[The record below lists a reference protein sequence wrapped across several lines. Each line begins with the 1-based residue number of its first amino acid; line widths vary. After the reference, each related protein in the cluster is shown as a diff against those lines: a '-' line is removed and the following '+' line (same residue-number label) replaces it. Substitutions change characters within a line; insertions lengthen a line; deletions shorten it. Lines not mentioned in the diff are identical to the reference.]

1 MTATSTQRI
10 AGIVIP
16 DTPLVRE
23 ITEYIRDTEDELL
36 FNHSRRVFLF
46 GALQGHRRGLQ
57 PDPELLY
64 AGAMFHDIGLTEGY
78 RTSMLRFEVDG
89 ANAARDFFLE
99 RGVDE
104 ADARKVW
111 LSIALHTTPGV
122 PEFMEPEIAL
132 VTAGVETD
140 VLGIDRDDL
149 SVEAIQSVTAAHP
162 RPDFKNRILRAFT
175 DGMKH
180 RPRSTFGTSMP
191 MCCNTSTIRSSGP
204 PLLLVHGSTGTRAR
218 WSSVRAPL
226 AQGYTVHAMDRR
238 AEDSAPPR
246 PDRTACGAKPRTSR
260 RLPKPS
266 AATSTWSHIPTGHWR
281 SWKLL

>member
-1 MTATSTQRI
+1 MTAASTQSI

-64 AGAMFHDIGLTEGY
+64 AGAMFHDIGLTADY
-78 RTSMLRFEVDG
+78 RKSMLRFEVDG
-89 ANAARDFFLE
+89 ANAARDFLLE

-104 ADARKVW
+104 AAARKVW

-122 PEFMEPEIAL
+122 PEFLEPEIAL

-140 VLGIDRDDL
+140 VLGIGRDDL
-149 SVEAIQSVTAAHP
+149 SAKVIEAVTAAHP
-162 RPDFKNRILRAFT
+162 RPDFKDRILRAFT

-180 RPRSTFGTSMP
+180 RPRSTFGTVNADVLQHFDDSFVRDDFVEI
-191 MCCNTSTIRSSGP
+191 IRNN
-204 PLLLVHGSTGTRAR
+204 
-218 WSSVRAPL
+218 
-226 AQGYTVHAMDRR
+226 
-238 AEDSAPPR
+238 
-246 PDRTACGAKPRTSR
+246 
-260 RLPKPS
+260 
-266 AATSTWSHIPTGHWR
+266 
-281 SWKLL
+281 SWPE

>member
-1 MTATSTQRI
+1 MTAASTQSI

-57 PDPELLY
+57 PDLELLY
-64 AGAMFHDIGLTEGY
+64 AGAMFHDIGLTEDY

-89 ANAARDFFLE
+89 ANAARDFLLQ
-99 RGVDE
+99 RGIDE
-104 ADARKVW
+104 AAARKVW
-111 LSIALHTTPGV
+111 LSIALHTTPNV
-122 PEFMEPEIAL
+122 PEFLEPEIAL

-140 VLGIDRDDL
+140 VLGIGRNDL
-149 SVEAIQSVTAAHP
+149 SAEAIQAVTAAHP

-180 RPRSTFGTSMP
+180 RPRSTFGTVNADVLQHFDDSFDRDDFVEI
-191 MCCNTSTIRSSGP
+191 IRSN
-204 PLLLVHGSTGTRAR
+204 
-218 WSSVRAPL
+218 
-226 AQGYTVHAMDRR
+226 
-238 AEDSAPPR
+238 
-246 PDRTACGAKPRTSR
+246 
-260 RLPKPS
+260 
-266 AATSTWSHIPTGHWR
+266 
-281 SWKLL
+281 SWPE

>member
-1 MTATSTQRI
+1 MTAASTQCI

-46 GALQGHRRGLQ
+46 GTLQGQRRGLQ

-89 ANAARDFFLE
+89 ANAARDFLLE
-99 RGVDE
+99 RGIDD
-104 ADARKVW
+104 ATARKVW

-122 PEFMEPEIAL
+122 PEFLDPEIAL

-140 VLGIDRDDL
+140 VVGIGRNDL
-149 SVEAIQSVTAAHP
+149 PAEALEAVTAAHP
-162 RPDFKNRILRAFT
+162 RPDFKNRILRAFN

-180 RPRSTFGTSMP
+180 RPDSTWGTMNADVLQHFDDSF
-191 MCCNTSTIRSSGP
+191 
-204 PLLLVHGSTGTRAR
+204 
-218 WSSVRAPL
+218 VRADFVQIIL
-226 AQGYTVHAMDRR
+226 NN
-238 AEDSAPPR
+238 
-246 PDRTACGAKPRTSR
+246 
-260 RLPKPS
+260 
-266 AATSTWSHIPTGHWR
+266 
-281 SWKLL
+281 SWPE